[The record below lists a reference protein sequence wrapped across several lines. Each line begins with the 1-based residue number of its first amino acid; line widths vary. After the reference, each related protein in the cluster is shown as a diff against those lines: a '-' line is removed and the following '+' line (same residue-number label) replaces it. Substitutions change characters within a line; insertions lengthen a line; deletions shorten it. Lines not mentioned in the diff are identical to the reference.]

1 MLLHENERIGQ
12 IKREAKSKNQ
22 AKQGK
27 DLGLN
32 GSGEEIAGSFSA
44 DSGG

>member
-12 IKREAKSKNQ
+12 IKREAKKSKNQ

-27 DLGLN
+27 DLLN